1 MPLSLHRSACPY
13 DCPDTC
19 GLLVRVEEGRAVAVQ
34 GDPEHP
40 HSRGTL
46 CPKMAHY
53 EQTVHSPLRLTTPL
67 LADGPK
73 GSGAF
78 RPISW
83 EEAVQRITARWREII
98 AGHGAEAILP
108 YSCSGTMGLVQQ
120 NAGHAFFHKLGA
132 SRLARTICTPAKH
145 AGWEAV
151 MGRTPALPPATAA
164 QSDLVLLWG
173 LNAVATNLHGF
184 NHVRAARRAGGRTF
198 LIDTYATASA
208 ALADRVFRVRPGSDG
223 ALALGLMHLLVR
235 EGLEDRGFLQAQTQG
250 FPELAD
256 QVLPAFPPERVAALT
271 GLSVAEL
278 EELAL
283 AYGRARAPFILVGNG
298 LSRYGNGGM
307 TIRTLTCLPALV
319 GAWAR
324 PGGGAFAGVSGA
336 GDFRM
341 ETVTREDFLPG
352 PVRTVNMNQLGHALE
367 RLDAPRVM
375 SLYVY
380 HSNPAAVAPDQNAV
394 LRGLA
399 RPDLFTV
406 VHERFLTDTA
416 RHADIVLPATS
427 SLEQSDLH
435 RSYGSYCIQRVR
447 PAIPPVGQSR
457 SNWEV
462 FGRLAEAMGFT
473 EPFFRQSADDL
484 IDHLL
489 EQPSPAREGLD
500 VAALDAGIPVEL
512 PVPAPGRWRTPSG
525 RIELLN
531 PKLDPPLPEYH
542 ERHSERPG
550 LPFSLMTAPSL
561 YGLNSS
567 FQEQDR
573 LRALAGGMRLLM
585 NPDDGSALGLRDGQA
600 VRVRNDLG
608 EVRFQLALT
617 AKVPPALVV
626 AEGVWWTRF
635 APGDRTVN
643 ALTSQRLTD
652 LGGGSTFYDNRV
664 EVLPVQSS

>member
-1 MPLSLHRSACPY
+1 MAPSLHRSACPF

-19 GLLVRVEEGRAVAVQ
+19 GLLVHVEEGRATAVQ

-83 EEAVQRITARWREII
+83 TEAVARIADRWGELIARR
-98 AGHGAEAILP
+98 GAEAILP
-108 YSCSGTMGLVQQ
+108 YSYGGTMGLVQR
-120 NAGHAFFHKLGA
+120 NAGHALFHKLGA
-132 SRLARTICTPAKH
+132 SRLARTICTPAKNE
-145 AGWEAV
+145 GWAAV
-151 MGRTPALPPATAA
+151 MGTTPALPPATAA
-164 QSDLVLLWG
+164 GSDLVLLWG
-173 LNAVATNLHGF
+173 LNAMATNLHALA
-184 NHVRAARRAGGRTF
+184 HVRAARRAGGKVF
-198 LIDTYATASA
+198 LVDTYETPTAA
-208 ALADRVFRVRPGSDG
+208 AADRVFRVRPGSDG

-235 EGLEDRGFLQAQTQG
+235 EGLDDRDFLRDHTQG
-250 FPELAD
+250 FPELAA
-256 QVLPAFPPERVAALT
+256 QVLPRFPPERTAALT

-283 AYGRARAPFILVGNG
+283 AYGRARAPFIFLGNG

-307 TIRTLTCLPALV
+307 NIRTIACLPALV

-324 PGGGAFAGVSGA
+324 PGGGAFSGVSG
-336 GDFRM
+336 GGGFKLD
-341 ETVTREDFLPG
+341 EVTREDFLPG
-352 PVRTVNMNQLGHALE
+352 PVRTVNMNQLGEALE
-367 RLDAPRVM
+367 RLDGPPVL

-380 HSNPAAVAPDQNAV
+380 HANPAAAAPDQNAV

-399 RPDLFTV
+399 RTDLFTV

-416 RHADIVLPATS
+416 RYADLVLPATS
-427 SLEQSDLH
+427 SLEHSDLY

-447 PAIPPVGQSR
+447 PAIPPVGESR

-462 FGRLAEAMGFT
+462 SGLLAEAMGLA

-484 IDHLL
+484 IDRLL
-489 EQPSPAREGLD
+489 ALPSPARDGMD
-500 VAALDAGIPVEL
+500 LDALNAGLPVEL
-512 PVPAPGRWRTPSG
+512 AAPAPGRWHTPSG

-531 PKLDPPLPEYH
+531 PRLDPPLPEH
-542 ERHSERPG
+542 RERHAERPG

-567 FQEQDR
+567 FHEQDR

-585 NPDDGSALGLRDGQA
+585 NPGDAAALGLGDGQPVLARNELGA
-600 VRVRNDLG
+600 VDFVLS
-608 EVRFQLALT
+608 T
-617 AKVPPALVV
+617 TPKVPPGVVV

-635 APGDRTVN
+635 APGPRTVN

-664 EVLPVQSS
+664 EVGPA

>member
-1 MPLSLHRSACPY
+1 MSPSLHRSACPY

-19 GLLVRVEEGRAVAVQ
+19 GLLVQVEESCATAVR

-46 CPKMAHY
+46 CPKMTHY

-78 RPISW
+78 RPIPW
-83 EEAVQRITARWREII
+83 DEAIERISTRWKEII
-98 AGHGAEAILP
+98 ATHGAEAILP
-108 YSCSGTMGLVQQ
+108 YSCSGTMGIVQK
-120 NAGHAFFHKLGA
+120 NSGHAFFHKLGA
-132 SRLARTICTPAKH
+132 SRLARTICTPAKN

-151 MGRTPALPPATAA
+151 MGKTPALPPATAA

-173 LNAVATNLHGF
+173 INAIATNLHGF
-184 NHVRAARRAGGRTF
+184 SHVRAARKAGGKTF
-198 LIDTYATASA
+198 LIDTYETATAA
-208 ALADRVFRVRPGSDG
+208 VADRVFLVRPGSDG

-235 EGLEDRGFLQAQTQG
+235 EGLVDHGFLQTQTQG
-250 FPELAD
+250 FPELAA

-278 EELAL
+278 EELAQ
-283 AYGRARAPFILVGNG
+283 AFGQAQAPYILIGGG

-307 TIRTLTCLPALV
+307 NIRSILCLPALV
-319 GAWAR
+319 GAWGR
-324 PGGGAFAGVSGA
+324 PGGGAFVGVSG
-336 GDFRM
+336 GGGFKLD
-341 ETVTREDFLPG
+341 EVTREDLLPG
-352 PVRTVNMNQLGHALE
+352 PVRTVNMNQLGQALE
-367 RLDAPRVM
+367 HLNGPPVK

-399 RPDLFTV
+399 RTDLFTV

-416 RHADIVLPATS
+416 RYADLLLPATS
-427 SLEQSDLH
+427 SLEHSDLY

-447 PAIPPVGQSR
+447 PAIPAVGQSR

-462 FGRLAEAMGFT
+462 FELLAEAMGFT
-473 EPFFRQSADDL
+473 DPFFQQSADDL

-489 EQPSPAREGLD
+489 ALPSPAREGLD
-500 VAALDAGIPVEL
+500 LEALNAGIPVEL
-512 PVPAPGRWRTPSG
+512 AAPAAGHWHTPSG

-531 PKLDPPLPEYH
+531 PKLDPPLPDYR
-542 ERHSERPG
+542 ERHAEQPT

-567 FQEQDR
+567 FHEQER
-573 LRALAGGMRLLM
+573 LRDMAGGMRLLM
-585 NPDDGSALGLRDGQA
+585 NPDDAAALGLCDDQPVLA
-600 VRVRNDLG
+600 RNEWG
-608 EVRFQLALT
+608 EVRFQLSLT
-617 AKVPPALVV
+617 PKVPPAVVV
-626 AEGVWWTRF
+626 AEGVWWSRF
-635 APGDRTVN
+635 APGPRTVN

-652 LGGGSTFYDNRV
+652 MGEGSTFYDNRV
-664 EVLPVQSS
+664 EVQPV